1 MLHGDPMNA
10 LKGIALQ
17 VGATFLFTIMS
28 ALVRI
33 VSDHVPTGEIVFS
46 RSFFALFPLLALL
59 AWRREIGAAVRTA
72 NPLGHIARGT
82 IGVCA
87 MGLSFAALARIPLAD
102 ATAIGFAAPLLTVML
117 AALLL
122 RERVQAYRWAAVV
135 VGLGGVVVMLWPHMQ
150 GSFDTPGHL
159 FGALFAL
166 MAAAFTAGAM
176 VQVRRLTQTETTA
189 SIVFYFQALAALAG
203 LATAGWGW
211 VLPSGREGLLLLTIG
226 FIGGVG
232 QILLTESYRYAPAS
246 VVAPFAYS
254 AMLWSL
260 LLGFILFAEVPPL
273 LVLLGGA
280 IVIGAGLFVIWRERQ
295 LGIDRTQD
303 EAASTPPAAPA
314 P

>member
-1 MLHGDPMNA
+1 MNA

-72 NPLGHIARGT
+72 HPLGHIARST

>member
-1 MLHGDPMNA
+1 MHA

-33 VSDHVPTGEIVFS
+33 VSDHVPTGEVVFS

-59 AWRREIGAAVRTA
+59 AWRGEISAAVRTA
-72 NPLGHIARGT
+72 HPLGHIARGT

-87 MGLSFAALARIPLAD
+87 MTLTFSALARIPLAD
-102 ATAIGFAAPLLTVML
+102 ATAIGFAAPLLTVVL
-117 AALLL
+117 AALVL
-122 RERVQAYRWAAVV
+122 REKVQIYRWAAVV
-135 VGLGGVVVMLWPHMQ
+135 VGLGGVVVMLWPYMH
-150 GSFDTPGHL
+150 GSFDTPGKL
-159 FGALFAL
+159 AGALFAL
-166 MAAAFTAGAM
+166 MAAGCTAGAM

-189 SIVFYFQALAALAG
+189 AIVFYFQALAAVAG

-211 VLPSGREGLLLLTIG
+211 VLPSGREAVLLVMIG
-226 FIGGVG
+226 FVGGIG

-273 LVLLGGA
+273 LVLLGGTV
-280 IVIGAGLFVIWRERQ
+280 VIGAGLFVIWRERQ
-295 LGIDRTQD
+295 LGIDRTRA
-303 EAASTPPAAPA
+303 EAASTPPAGPA